1 MHVLGSEEDFSDL
14 GEVRAQILQ
23 KHQVVDAPLSD
34 DGGVVVVRCITE
46 GVLVAFP
53 LPEPVDSLGD
63 EVEALNEFGDLAS
76 LENRPLMPFAT
87 SRTCG
92 PGVPLSAWL
101 ANQPS
106 MFRTCP

>member
-1 MHVLGSEEDFSDL
+1 M
-14 GEVRAQILQ
+14 
-23 KHQVVDAPLSD
+23 VDAPLSD
-34 DGGVVVVRCITE
+34 DGGVVVVRRITE

-53 LPEPVDSLGD
+53 LPEPVNSLGD
-63 EVEALNEFGDLAS
+63 EVEALNEFGDLARV
-76 LENRPLMPFAT
+76 LRTAPLMPFAT